1 MPRDRFSVPR
11 EDLTFS
17 NRVQFRGRHFEAV
30 TSSQSRPHP
39 SGTTCA
45 RRRTLS
51 DPRCTHSPRTP
62 QLRCPGKIVF
72 GADVLVSA
80 PNSRRDSSNVRPNK
94 HLRSFFA
101 FPFIVIFF
109 RAYVLSFAS
118 ASRLSSSGLAVSDF
132 RDFDLLFYRPP
143 SSFVAGHVPVACFRF
158 EAVSFTPC
166 VHNTNKEMVEFVV
179 RERSCR
185 TSSSLCKRFVCT

>member
-1 MPRDRFSVPR
+1 M
-11 EDLTFS
+11 FS

-101 FPFIVIFF
+101 FPFIIVFF
-109 RAYVLSFAS
+109 SRACFELCF
-118 ASRLSSSGLAVSDF
+118 RLEAFVF
-132 RDFDLLFYRPP
+132 RP
-143 SSFVAGHVPVACFRF
+143 SSLGLPGLRF
-158 EAVSFTPC
+158 AFLSTAFIIC
-166 VHNTNKEMVEFVV
+166 GGA
-179 RERSCR
+179 RSR
-185 TSSSLCKRFVCT
+185 GLFPLRSR